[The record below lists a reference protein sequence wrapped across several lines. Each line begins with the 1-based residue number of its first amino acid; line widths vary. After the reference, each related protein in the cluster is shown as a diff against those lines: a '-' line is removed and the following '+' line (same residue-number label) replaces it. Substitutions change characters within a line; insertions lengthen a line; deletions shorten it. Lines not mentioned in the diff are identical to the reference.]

1 MRDKTRKCTGKVHFC
16 SPEGVGGWLA
26 AMLHLDCSWRGCK
39 DEALACLIGGQDSS
53 RRGVC
58 VCVCVLSCPFVVFL
72 FLLLYSSVSCLPLP
86 QMRLL
91 KRNLARKRGNC
102 LVLTEIPLPASETHM
117 GITRNGSHFA
127 QTRSWRLFFA
137 GAKPPSCK
145 ERCIV
150 QRIST
155 YSRTTS
161 QTTWHMSVMHR
172 YECVL

>member
-1 MRDKTRKCTGKVHFC
+1 M
-16 SPEGVGGWLA
+16 
-26 AMLHLDCSWRGCK
+26 
-39 DEALACLIGGQDSS
+39 
-53 RRGVC
+53 
-58 VCVCVLSCPFVVFL
+58 CVCVLSCPFVVFL

-155 YSRTTS
+155 YSR
-161 QTTWHMSVMHR
+161 MSIMHR